1 MRSLSR
7 LKGILGLS
15 HILITLGFL
24 TSHITASCTSQY
36 HQQHKLHISG
46 NTVEQHD
53 VFNTFSSILQIML
66 IAKKQMIT
74 MIDDQLNIVISRP
87 DCKIIGDGLSYR
99 QIHKLNSSY
108 DAVAKLS
115 RDIIVGDQIMVTGDT
130 SSTLV
135 SLNFYGQMLSTLDL
149 QYSINMS
156 PTADHALIVVRS
168 GSDNIV
174 TNYDDKVYMDRE
186 VMCYISQ
193 DYLNLNNIIIP
204 SLRQLHQ
211 LFNDI
216 LAAGKIFPQVL
227 NIAAIQDCL
236 GLKRLKFW
244 PIMQMNEQKLEDCLQ
259 EHGGRKRR
267 NILAWLDGS
276 QVEIDAVA
284 NALDETIDT
293 FNADLLEIESFNR
306 QVVSG
311 YNHLQDEMSDV
322 EEYINSLRDVVI
334 LEEIKSEVRER
345 KAFYYRM
352 RMTQAINFNNL
363 VVNSDTSE
371 TLQIINNCVYGH
383 LTCTISLCETSLH
396 CGIAQDSNGMN
407 VLEIHREF
415 AQLHNSEGYLI
426 NCEPVSS
433 THISSWHGLVA
444 AGYGNNSLVLHKKIV
459 SLTDLS
465 VDSIVNAEVRPIRD
479 KEKVL
484 ENFIILPSKI
494 ICLDYVEAFHLD
506 GKLLKCDSL
515 ESIEVDSN
523 YTLVYGNDSYTHLQ
537 KTLSHKKRY
546 TLEKG
551 IYREMSNEISNFE
564 GNAYDSFVQTVFLNK
579 IGKVSHEKSSAFGVG
594 MFVVV
599 VLIFSLVY
607 WKCACCRNN
616 IESCCLHFMPDCY
629 HVWREKRALA
639 KLRSEEE
646 RADRLHQLDPE
657 RVNVARQGIDE
668 RPSTSARQE
677 ADERPGTSARQG
689 IDERYMASVYD
700 SDNETHPGHH
710 AVLPGA
716 GQPAMGS
723 TTW

>member
-1 MRSLSR
+1 MGRPVLPKLPSRACASRKYFTQFGGSFGPTMRSLSR

-99 QIHKLNSSY
+99 KIHKLNSSY

-115 RDIIVGDQIMVTGDT
+115 RDIIVGDQIMVTGET

-135 SLNFYGQMLSTLDL
+135 SLNLYGQMLSTLDL

-259 EHGGRKRR
+259 EHGRRKRR

-363 VVNSDTSE
+363 
-371 TLQIINNCVYGH
+371 
-383 LTCTISLCETSLH
+383 
-396 CGIAQDSNGMN
+396 
-407 VLEIHREF
+407 
-415 AQLHNSEGYLI
+415 
-426 NCEPVSS
+426 
-433 THISSWHGLVA
+433 
-444 AGYGNNSLVLHKKIV
+444 IV
-459 SLTDLS
+459 F
-465 VDSIVNAEVRPIRD
+465 
-479 KEKVL
+479 K
-484 ENFIILPSKI
+484 
-494 ICLDYVEAFHLD
+494 
-506 GKLLKCDSL
+506 
-515 ESIEVDSN
+515 
-523 YTLVYGNDSYTHLQ
+523 
-537 KTLSHKKRY
+537 
-546 TLEKG
+546 
-551 IYREMSNEISNFE
+551 
-564 GNAYDSFVQTVFLNK
+564 
-579 IGKVSHEKSSAFGVG
+579 
-594 MFVVV
+594 
-599 VLIFSLVY
+599 
-607 WKCACCRNN
+607 W
-616 IESCCLHFMPDCY
+616 
-629 HVWREKRALA
+629 
-639 KLRSEEE
+639 
-646 RADRLHQLDPE
+646 
-657 RVNVARQGIDE
+657 
-668 RPSTSARQE
+668 
-677 ADERPGTSARQG
+677 
-689 IDERYMASVYD
+689 
-700 SDNETHPGHH
+700 
-710 AVLPGA
+710 
-716 GQPAMGS
+716 
-723 TTW
+723 